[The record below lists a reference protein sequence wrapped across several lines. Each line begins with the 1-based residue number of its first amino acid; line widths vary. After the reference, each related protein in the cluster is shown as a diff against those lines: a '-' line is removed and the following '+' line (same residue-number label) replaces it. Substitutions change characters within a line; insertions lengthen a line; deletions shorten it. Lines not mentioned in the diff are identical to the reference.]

1 MNKNSNKPFWTEE
14 KAFSAFDHK
23 LWSTLLSKLT
33 LFRCECCFEAIGHS
47 SHEKANHHN
56 LTLIPGS
63 PSCRVS
69 SLSPLSTLCP
79 CHRHRVYNIG
89 AVSRSHTAQVTTPP
103 TKTWSVV
110 PACSLQSPPRALLY
124 TAVLETSGHNWI
136 HSRRRYRDTTAGT
149 GEIHEIWEQ
158 LHKQIV
164 SNWTAWLCH
173 PDPRRLQSWLN
184 WFFS

>member
-1 MNKNSNKPFWTEE
+1 MK
-14 KAFSAFDHK
+14 FS
-23 LWSTLLSKLT
+23 
-33 LFRCECCFEAIGHS
+33 
-47 SHEKANHHN
+47 HHN
-56 LTLIPGS
+56 LTSILGS

-89 AVSRSHTAQVTTPP
+89 AVSRSHTLHRWQLYQQKRGA
-103 TKTWSVV
+103 WSRH
-110 PACSLQSPPRALLY
+110 ALSSLQSPPRALLY

-173 PDPRRLQSWLN
+173 PDPRRFTIVTKLIFQLKHKIEILKTLTEN
-184 WFFS
+184 VF